1 MTLKTAMRGAQY
13 FLVAEFTG
21 NFNDTMKDING
32 VVKTLGSNVADQG
45 TFEAIL
51 LPVGA
56 VIMPGGELIVE
67 TAGVGPTAYTVQ
79 IGTAATPSAFLGPTT
94 LTVAARTAFV
104 PAPVYPVPGD
114 GSNVRI
120 AIVSTGA
127 NATAGKFRV
136 RVPYTIDGKVNET
149 VTN

>member
-1 MTLKTAMRGAQY
+1 MRGAQY

-94 LTVAARTAFV
+94 LTVAQRTSFIA
-104 PAPVYPVPGD
+104 APIYPVPGD

-120 AIVSTGA
+120 VIASTVA